1 MPDTL
6 KFGIS
11 GCGVVGPE
19 HARAIQSLPD
29 AELVAVCDPVAERA
43 EAMAQ
48 HFGVRAH
55 AGLSEMLDQEEL
67 QVVDVCTP
75 SGMHGQQAMQVMR
88 AGRHVV
94 IEKPMEISLERIEEV
109 LRVQREAGVKL
120 TVISQHRWDPASRY
134 VHDLVERGAFGK
146 TVLGVAHVPW
156 WRSQEYYD
164 GGSWRG
170 GWELDGGGILMNQ
183 SIHYIDI
190 LHWMLGPVRSVYAY
204 ADTLAHSI
212 ETEDAAVA
220 VLRFASGAL
229 GTISATSGAYPGM
242 GARVE
247 VLGDRGSA
255 VIDEGELA
263 YLHLAERDE
272 QEVGSYGQGSSSGNQ
287 ASSVELPDSRGAVSA
302 HALQIADMIRA
313 IREDGTPLVDG
324 FAARHSV
331 QIILAVYESARMHT
345 EVVLS

>member
-1 MPDTL
+1 MAD
-6 KFGIS
+6 KFRFGIV
-11 GCGVVGPE
+11 GCGVVAPE

-29 AELVAVCDPVAERA
+29 AELVAVCDHVAGQAETMAER
-43 EAMAQ
+43 
-48 HFGVRAH
+48 FGVRAH
-55 AGLSEMLDQEEL
+55 AGLGEMLEREDL
-67 QVVDVCTP
+67 DVVDVCTP
-75 SGMHGQQAMQVMR
+75 SGLHGEQAMQIMR
-88 AGRHVV
+88 SGRHVV
-94 IEKPMEISLERIEEV
+94 VEKPMEISLDRIEEM

-134 VHDLVERGAFGK
+134 VHDLVERGA
-146 TVLGVAHVPW
+146 LGRLVQGIAQVPW

-164 GGSWRG
+164 SGSWRG

-190 LHWMLGPVRSVYAY
+190 LSWLLGPVRSVYAY

-212 ETEDAAVA
+212 ETEDTAVA
-220 VLRFASGAL
+220 VLRFANGAL

-255 VIDEGELA
+255 VIEDGALA
-263 YLHLAERDE
+263 YLHLAERGTQDF
-272 QEVGSYGQGSSSGNQ
+272 GSYGQGSDVGNQ
-287 ASSVELPDSRGAVSA
+287 AQTVDLPGSELGVTA

-313 IREDGTPLVDG
+313 IREDGTPLLDG
-324 FAARHSV
+324 YAARHSV
-331 QIILAVYESARMHT
+331 QIILALYESARTRT
-345 EVVLS
+345 EIFLS